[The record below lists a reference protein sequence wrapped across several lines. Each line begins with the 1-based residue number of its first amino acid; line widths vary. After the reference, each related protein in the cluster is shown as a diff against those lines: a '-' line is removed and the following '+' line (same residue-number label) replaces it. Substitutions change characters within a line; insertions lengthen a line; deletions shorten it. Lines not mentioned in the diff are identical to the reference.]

1 MNVTD
6 RRSAHKKPTRFAKK
20 SATRHTYS
28 YMNTVTH
35 REPQH
40 SKIKLKCTKKHR
52 WFSTVDRKE
61 HITSHRTT
69 TTTKNTLKYTY
80 IDCNYNHQK
89 CMMLNFVYD
98 VFFGCC
104 CSCAN
109 GFGLSKRQA
118 NISIWFAVG
127 DSLDHNLFCVY
138 ILDHIINAT
147 TKWNCIK
154 FIWKS
159 VCAQCEIYRTFIEN
173 GTITWTGCWLSH
185 EIAHIN
191 MKKNLK
197 E

>member
-1 MNVTD
+1 MTD

-61 HITSHRTT
+61 HITSNNNHNN
-69 TTTKNTLKYTY
+69 KNTLKYTY

-98 VFFGCC
+98 VFLVVVVVARMDLAFQ
-104 CSCAN
+104 SD
-109 GFGLSKRQA
+109 RQ
-118 NISIWFAVG
+118 IFQFDLLLVIHWIIICF
-127 DSLDHNLFCVY
+127 VY
-138 ILDHIINAT
+138 IFWII
-147 TKWNCIK
+147 
-154 FIWKS
+154 
-159 VCAQCEIYRTFIEN
+159 
-173 GTITWTGCWLSH
+173 
-185 EIAHIN
+185 
-191 MKKNLK
+191 
-197 E
+197 